1 LSGQLEVLSQSGKAA
16 NVCFGSKADTTLMS
30 AMGGKRTQRFL
41 RCVMANH
48 LWILLASLVAGCG
61 TLDSRR
67 PASELSY
74 GCNELVVIGRIVTL
88 GGTTIPD
95 TDASLPNWR
104 SEWQLSIEIKRVI
117 RGAERRAIVPAT
129 GVSHA
134 QIRNDRDFLVVL
146 HPFEGGAYSLE
157 TAALWDIGPRPRLIE
172 PCS

>member
-1 LSGQLEVLSQSGKAA
+1 
-16 NVCFGSKADTTLMS
+16 
-30 AMGGKRTQRFL
+30 
-41 RCVMANH
+41 MANH

-67 PASELSY
+67 PANELSY

-104 SEWQLSIEIKRVI
+104 SQWQLSVEIKRVI
-117 RGAERRAIVPAT
+117 RGAERRPTVPTT

-146 HPFEGGAYSLE
+146 HPIEGGAYSLE
-157 TAALWDIGPRPRLIE
+157 TAALWDIRPRPRLIE